1 MRLVVESHADPVLVT
16 RKFVGCSHS
25 SLCCHSCWKEIDNRD
40 NGYNFYNF
48 LYTSFVAPA
57 PLVVEGRA
65 KPLLTGSVAVARIFL
80 IRKVAG
86 LKCFA

>member
-25 SLCCHSCWKEIDNRD
+25 SLCCHSCWKENDNRD
-40 NGYNFYNF
+40 YGYNFYNF
-48 LYTSFVAPA
+48 IYTSFVAPA

-65 KPLLTGSVAVARIFL
+65 NPLLNDSVADACIFL
-80 IRKVAG
+80 
-86 LKCFA
+86 FAKLQD